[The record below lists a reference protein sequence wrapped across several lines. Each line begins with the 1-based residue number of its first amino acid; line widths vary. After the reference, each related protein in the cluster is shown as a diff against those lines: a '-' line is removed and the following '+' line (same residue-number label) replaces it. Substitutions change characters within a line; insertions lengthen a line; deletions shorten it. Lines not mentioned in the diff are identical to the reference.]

1 MEVPRGEEPKQASEI
16 PRTSIEDHYV
26 QHESL
31 WHMKQFLR
39 YSWWWPFS
47 PKCLTQ
53 ARQFLPK
60 GSVAERDLGWRRK
73 GRGDQCFYYR
83 VAYKVRED
91 NNGGEIVWGHEYK
104 RARTMVWR
112 LTDWATCELCG
123 RGIRVYY
130 TASTQRQS
138 QIIVSILKRPR
149 LRGTS
154 SASAAFRR

>member
-1 MEVPRGEEPKQASEI
+1 MKSYIERKIPTGRPNLTWRYHVEQASEI
-16 PRTSIEDHYV
+16 AGTSIEDHCV
-26 QHESL
+26 QYESL

-91 NNGGEIVWGHEYK
+91 NNGGEIVWGHENK

-130 TASTQRQS
+130 TASS
-138 QIIVSILKRPR
+138 VNW
-149 LRGTS
+149 
-154 SASAAFRR
+154 AAYRYRYPGE